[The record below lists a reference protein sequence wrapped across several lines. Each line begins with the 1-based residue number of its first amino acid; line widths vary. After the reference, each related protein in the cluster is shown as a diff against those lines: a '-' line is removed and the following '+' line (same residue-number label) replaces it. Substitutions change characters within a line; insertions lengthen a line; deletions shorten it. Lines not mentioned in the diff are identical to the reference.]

1 LNSGLLGEIEIN
13 LGLIFSNK
21 SKFPFIEQSLDLLQD
36 SFNIQAGSGF
46 SLREIKNYK
55 IENMK
60 KLILLIAA
68 FVLIW
73 GALSGPVYAQN
84 SSDEKAEVIGA
95 IQDSDGSPVP
105 NATVAIYNQAQSEI
119 LTGTSSQED
128 GSFSLKVDPGSYI
141 LQISYISYRTYR
153 TSLDLSAGET
163 TDIENV
169 TLQNQE
175 AMLDEVI
182 VEGEQSYMQMNF
194 DSRSF
199 NVGRDIT
206 SLGGSALDVLDN
218 VPSLTVDYEGNVSL
232 RGNNGVQV
240 LINGRPSSLVRNG
253 TEALSSIPANVIEE
267 VEIITNPSARYSAS
281 GTGGII
287 NIKLVDDVTLGF
299 NGSVQAN
306 TGYPQDHGLGANL
319 NYHKNN
325 INWFGNFEIEYENDP
340 GSGSTFQSF
349 SGDTTYA
356 YRETSESDETERE
369 GSANIGA
376 DFFLPANQVITFST
390 RISLENEEEDSDV
403 RYTDY
408 NPSEP
413 GVYRNVFDSW
423 EILQRTNRND
433 VEENRETDFDVRLQY
448 ENRFEGSDHRL
459 TADADFEF
467 GREDQNSN
475 LIQLIETG
483 TGNTLNQR
491 TFSDE
496 IYREMR
502 FDTDYERPLGNS
514 GRLEAGMRFNFDWMD
529 NDYTIEEQQNG
540 EWVVPGDNLGISD
553 NFTFFENVNALYT
566 TVAGETGKFSYQM
579 GVRAENTR
587 IQTELDR
594 TGEGSDQNYMNL
606 FPSAFLSYTLNE
618 KNSFQISYSRRID
631 RPWSRMLLP
640 FTEISDTR
648 NRRVGNPQL
657 EPEFGNS
664 YEAGYLRYWN
674 TGSLLSSV
682 YYRHRTEVIE
692 RVSTIDGQGITT
704 TRPINLATEDSWGVE
719 FSADQELFNNMQ
731 LSGSLN
737 IFQSDREGEYQ
748 DQVYTSSTGRVTGR
762 LRVRWSFIDSWNFQT
777 YLNYESS
784 QQTTQG
790 REDGSMFVG
799 SGISKELLNRRATL
813 SLNVRDLFNSRQYDG
828 EIINPNSYTDSNYQW
843 STRSFRLNFRYNFGG
858 ASRGGDRGGDY
869 RGR

>member
-1 LNSGLLGEIEIN
+1 M
-13 LGLIFSNK
+13 
-21 SKFPFIEQSLDLLQD
+21 
-36 SFNIQAGSGF
+36 
-46 SLREIKNYK
+46 NYK
-55 IENMK
+55 IGIMK
-60 KLILLIAA
+60 KLLLIFAT
-68 FVLIW
+68 VGL
-73 GALSGPVYAQN
+73 
-84 SSDEKAEVIGA
+84 IGA
-95 IQDSDGSPVP
+95 GVFEPVSAQSSSEAQAEITGSVEDTDGSAIP
-105 NATVAIYNQAQSEI
+105 NATVAIYNQAETEI
-119 LTGTSSQED
+119 LTGTSTEED
-128 GSFSLKVDPGSYI
+128 GQFSLMVDPGSYV
-141 LQISYISYRTYR
+141 LRISYVSYRAHR
-153 TSLDLSAGET
+153 ANLDLAAS
-163 TDIENV
+163 ENV
-169 TLQNQE
+169 DLETIVLQNE
-175 AMLDEVI
+175 GALMDEVI
-182 VEGEQSYMQMNF
+182 VEGERSYMQMNF

-199 NVGRDIT
+199 NVGKDIT

-218 VPSLTVDYEGNVSL
+218 VPSITVDYEGNVSL

-253 TEALSSIPANVIEE
+253 TEALSSIPSNVIEE
-267 VEIITNPSARYSAS
+267 VEIITNPSARYSAE

-369 GSANIGA
+369 GSAYFGA
-376 DFFLPANQVITFST
+376 DFFLPANQVITLSS
-390 RISLENEEEDSDV
+390 RISIENEEEDSDV

-408 NPSEP
+408 NPGEP

-423 EILQRTNRND
+423 DIMQRINRND
-433 VEENRETDFDVRLQY
+433 VQESRENDFDVRLQY

-459 TADADFEF
+459 TADADFEL
-467 GREDQNSN
+467 GQQDENSN
-475 LIQLIETG
+475 LIQQIEAG
-483 TGNTLNQR
+483 EGNPLNQR

-496 IYREMR
+496 VYREMR
-502 FDTDYERPLGNS
+502 FDTDYERPLGNN
-514 GRLEAGMRFNFDWMD
+514 GRLEAGMRLNFDWMD

-540 EWVVPGDNLGISD
+540 QWVTPDNNLGISD

-566 TVAGETGKFSYQM
+566 TLSGETGKFTYQA

-594 TGEGSDQNYMNL
+594 TGEGSDQNYLDL
-606 FPSAFLSYTLNE
+606 FPSVFLSYSMDQ

-657 EPEFGNS
+657 KPEFGNS
-664 YEAGYLRYWN
+664 FEAGYLRYWE

-692 RVSTIDGQGITT
+692 RVSTIDNQGITT

-748 DQVYTSSTGRVTGR
+748 DQIYTSSTGRVTGR
-762 LRVRWSFIDSWNFQT
+762 LRVRWSFLDSWNFQS

-799 SGISKELLNRRATL
+799 SGISKEFLNRRATI

-843 STRSFRLNFRYNFGG
+843 STRSFRLNFRYSFGG
-858 ASRGGDRGGDY
+858 ASGGGDRRGGY
-869 RGR
+869 GGR

>member
-1 LNSGLLGEIEIN
+1 
-13 LGLIFSNK
+13 
-21 SKFPFIEQSLDLLQD
+21 
-36 SFNIQAGSGF
+36 
-46 SLREIKNYK
+46 
-55 IENMK
+55 MK
-60 KLILLIAA
+60 KLTFILATFFLIGGGH
-68 FVLIW
+68 L
-73 GALSGPVYAQN
+73 GHVYAQ
-84 SSDEKAEVIGA
+84 SPGDAKAEITGSVI
-95 IQDSDGSPVP
+95 DSDGSPIP
-105 NATVAIYNQAQSEI
+105 NATVAIYDQAETEI
-119 LTGTSSQED
+119 ITGTSTEEN
-128 GSFSLKVDPGSYI
+128 GRYSLRVDPGSYV
-141 LQISYISYRTYR
+141 LRISFVSYRTYR
-153 TSLDLSAGET
+153 TTLDLAGGET
-163 TDIENV
+163 VDLETI
-169 TLQNQE
+169 TLQNE
-175 AMLDEVI
+175 DAVLDEVI
-182 VEGEQSYMQMNF
+182 VEGERSYMQMNF

-199 NVGRDIT
+199 NVGKDIT
-206 SLGGSALDVLDN
+206 TLGGSALDVLDN
-218 VPSLTVDYEGNVSL
+218 VPSITVDYEGNVAL
-232 RGNNGVQV
+232 RGNSGVQV

-253 TEALSSIPANVIEE
+253 TEALSSIPSNVIEE
-267 VEIITNPSARYSAS
+267 VEIITNPSARYSAE

-287 NIKLVDDVTLGF
+287 NIKLKDDVTLGF

-356 YRETSESDETERE
+356 YRETSESDETEKE
-369 GSANIGA
+369 GSAYLGA
-376 DFFLPANQVITFST
+376 DFFLPANQIITLST
-390 RISLENEEEDSDV
+390 RISLENEAEDSDV

-408 NPSEP
+408 DPGEP
-413 GVYRNVFDSW
+413 GVYRSVYDSW
-423 EILQRTNRND
+423 DIMQRVNRND
-433 VEENRETDFDVRLQY
+433 VQENRENDFDARLQY

-467 GREDQNSN
+467 GQEDQNSN
-475 LIQLIETG
+475 LIQQIEAG
-483 TGNTLNQR
+483 QGNPLNQR

-496 IYREMR
+496 LYREMR
-502 FDTDYERPLGNS
+502 FDTDYERPLGKN

-540 EWVVPGDNLGISD
+540 NWVVPDGNLGVSD
-553 NFTFFENVNALYT
+553 NFTYFENVNAAYT
-566 TVAGETGKFSYQM
+566 TLSGETGKFTYQA

-594 TGEGSDQNYMNL
+594 TGEGSDQNYLNL
-606 FPSAFLSYTLNE
+606 FPSLFLSYTLNE

-648 NRRVGNPQL
+648 NRRIGNPEL
-657 EPEFGNS
+657 KPEFGNS
-664 YEAGYLRYWN
+664 FELGYLRYWD
-674 TGSLLSSV
+674 TGSVLSSV

-692 RVSTIDGQGITT
+692 RVSTIDQQGITT
-704 TRPINLATEDSWGVE
+704 TRPINLASEDSWGVE

-737 IFQSDREGEYQ
+737 IFQSDREGEYR
-748 DQVYTSSTGRVTGR
+748 DQIYQSSTGRVTGR
-762 LRVRWSFIDSWNFQT
+762 LRIRYRFLDSWNFQSFI
-777 YLNYESS
+777 NYRSS

-799 SGISKELLNRRATL
+799 SGISREFLNRRATL

-843 STRSFRLNFRYNFGG
+843 STRSFRLNFRYSFGG
-858 ASRGGDRGGDY
+858 ASGGGNRGGGDY

>member
-1 LNSGLLGEIEIN
+1 
-13 LGLIFSNK
+13 
-21 SKFPFIEQSLDLLQD
+21 
-36 SFNIQAGSGF
+36 
-46 SLREIKNYK
+46 
-55 IENMK
+55 MK
-60 KLILLIAA
+60 KLIFILTTL
-68 FVLIW
+68 VLIW
-73 GALSGPVYAQN
+73 GGPAGHIFAQSSNTANVEISGSV
-84 SSDEKAEVIGA
+84 E
-95 IQDSDGSPVP
+95 DSDGSAIP
-105 NATVAIYNQAQSEI
+105 NATVAFYNQAETEI
-119 LTGTSSQED
+119 LTGTSTNEN
-128 GSFSLKVDPGSYI
+128 GRFSHMVEPGNYVLSVSYV
-141 LQISYISYRTYR
+141 SYRTYR
-153 TSLDLSAGET
+153 TNLDLSAGEAV
-163 TDIENV
+163 DLGAI
-169 TLQNQE
+169 TLQTEE
-175 AMLDEVI
+175 AVMDEVI
-182 VEGEQSYMQMNF
+182 VEGERSYMQMNF

-199 NVGRDIT
+199 NVGQDIT

-218 VPSLTVDYEGNVSL
+218 VPSLTVDYEGNVAL
-232 RGNNGVQV
+232 RGNSGVQV

-287 NIKLVDDVTLGF
+287 NIKLKDDVTLGF

-356 YRETSESDETERE
+356 YRETSESDETEKE
-369 GSANIGA
+369 GSAHFGA
-376 DFFLPANQVITFST
+376 DFFLPANQIITLST
-390 RISLENEEEDSDV
+390 RISLENEMEDSDV
-403 RYTDY
+403 QYTDY
-408 NPSEP
+408 DPGEP
-413 GVYRNVFDSW
+413 GVYRSVYDSW
-423 EILQRTNRND
+423 DILQRTNRND
-433 VEENRETDFDVRLQY
+433 VQENRENDFDVRLQY

-467 GREDQNSN
+467 GQQDENSN
-475 LIQLIETG
+475 LIQQIEAG
-483 TGNTLNQR
+483 TGNPLNQR

-496 IYREMR
+496 RYREMR
-502 FDTDYERPLGNS
+502 FDTDYERPLGNN
-514 GRLEAGMRFNFDWMD
+514 GRLEAGMRLNFDWMD
-529 NDYTIEEQQNG
+529 NDYVIEEQQNG
-540 EWVVPGDNLGISD
+540 QWVVPDNNLGVSD
-553 NFTFFENVNALYT
+553 NFTYFENVNAAYT
-566 TVAGETGKFSYQM
+566 TLSGKTGKFTYQA

-594 TGEGSDQNYMNL
+594 TGEGSDQNYLNL
-606 FPSAFLSYTLNE
+606 FPSVFLSYTLNE

-648 NRRVGNPQL
+648 NRRIGNPEL
-657 EPEFGNS
+657 KPEFGNS
-664 YEAGYLRYWN
+664 FELGYLRYWD
-674 TGSLLSSV
+674 TGSVLSSL

-692 RVSTIDGQGITT
+692 RVSTIDEQGITT
-704 TRPINLATEDSWGVE
+704 TRPINLASEDAWGIE

-737 IFQSDREGEYQ
+737 IFQSDREGEYR
-748 DQVYTSSTGRVTGR
+748 DQIYTSSTGRVTGR
-762 LRVRWSFIDSWNFQT
+762 LRIRYRFLDGWNFQS

-799 SGISKELLNRRATL
+799 SGISKEFLNRRATL

-843 STRSFRLNFRYNFGG
+843 STRSFRLNFRYSFGG
-858 ASRGGDRGGDY
+858 AGGGDGGGDY

>member
-1 LNSGLLGEIEIN
+1 
-13 LGLIFSNK
+13 
-21 SKFPFIEQSLDLLQD
+21 
-36 SFNIQAGSGF
+36 
-46 SLREIKNYK
+46 
-55 IENMK
+55 MK
-60 KLILLIAA
+60 KLIHIIAT
-68 FVLIW
+68 VILIW
-73 GALSGPVYAQN
+73 GGMLGLAQAQSGNAT
-84 SSDEKAEVIGA
+84 KAEIIGSVEDTDGTA
-95 IQDSDGSPVP
+95 IP
-105 NATVAIYNQAQSEI
+105 NATIAIYNQAQSEI
-119 LTGTSSQED
+119 LTGTSSNQD
-128 GSFSLKVDPGSYI
+128 GSFSLMVDPGSYI
-141 LQISYISYRTYR
+141 LQISFISYRTNR
-153 TSLDLSAGET
+153 TSVELKAGDTLDLDT
-163 TDIENV
+163 IV
-169 TLQNQE
+169 LQNE
-175 AMLDEVI
+175 DAVLDEVI
-182 VEGEQSYMQMNF
+182 VEGERSYMQMNF

-199 NVGRDIT
+199 NVGKDIT

-232 RGNNGVQV
+232 RGNSGVQV

-253 TEALSSIPANVIEE
+253 TEALSSIPSNVIEE

-369 GSANIGA
+369 GSAYFGA
-376 DFFLPANQVITFST
+376 DFFLPANQVITLSS
-390 RISLENEEEDSDV
+390 RISIENEQEDSDV

-408 NPSEP
+408 DPVEP

-423 EILQRTNRND
+423 EIMQRINRND
-433 VEENRETDFDVRLQY
+433 IQENRENDFDVRLQY
-448 ENRFEGSDHRL
+448 ENRFEGADHRL

-467 GREDQNSN
+467 GQQDENSN
-475 LIQLIETG
+475 LIQQIETG
-483 TGNTLNQR
+483 VGNPLNQR

-496 IYREMR
+496 VYREMR
-502 FDTDYERPLGNS
+502 FDTDYERPLGNN
-514 GRLEAGMRFNFDWMD
+514 GRLEAGMRLNFDWMD
-529 NDYTIEEQQNG
+529 NDYIIEEQQNG
-540 EWVVPGDNLGISD
+540 LWVTPDGDLGISD
-553 NFTFFENVNALYT
+553 NFTFYENVNALYT
-566 TVAGETGKFSYQM
+566 TLAGESGKFSYQA

-594 TGEGSDQNYMNL
+594 TGEGSDQNYLNL
-606 FPSAFLSYTLNE
+606 FPSVFLSYSMNE

-648 NRRVGNPQL
+648 NRRVGNPEL
-657 EPEFGNS
+657 KPEFGNS
-664 YEAGYLRYWN
+664 FELGYLRYWN

-682 YYRHRTEVIE
+682 YYRNRTEVIE

-748 DQVYTSSTGRVTGR
+748 DQIYTSSTGRVTSR
-762 LRVRWSFIDSWNFQT
+762 LRIRWNFLDSWNFQSF
-777 YLNYESS
+777 LNYESS

-790 REDGSMFVG
+790 REDGSMYVG
-799 SGISKELLNRRATL
+799 SGISKEFLNRRATL
-813 SLNVRDLFNSRQYDG
+813 SLNVRDLFNSRQYNG

-858 ASRGGDRGGDY
+858 ASRSGDRG
-869 RGR
+869 

>member
-1 LNSGLLGEIEIN
+1 MREMKNDKVETMKKSAAIFTIFILIGIGL
-13 LGLIFSNK
+13 
-21 SKFPFIEQSLDLLQD
+21 P
-36 SFNIQAGSGF
+36 ASGF
-46 SLREIKNYK
+46 
-55 IENMK
+55 
-60 KLILLIAA
+60 
-68 FVLIW
+68 
-73 GALSGPVYAQN
+73 AQS
-84 SSDEKAEVIGA
+84 SSDAKAEITGLVE
-95 IQDSDGSPVP
+95 DTDGTPIP
-105 NATVAIYNQAQSEI
+105 NATVAIYNQEESEI
-119 LTGTSSQED
+119 ITGTSTEED
-128 GSFSLKVDPGSYI
+128 GGFSLMIEPGTYV
-141 LQISYISYRTYR
+141 LRISYVSYRTYR
-153 TSLDLSAGET
+153 SNIDLSAGEIMELET
-163 TDIENV
+163 V
-169 TLQNQE
+169 TLQNE
-175 AMLDEVI
+175 GAVMDELI

-199 NVGRDIT
+199 NVGNDIT

-218 VPSLTVDYEGNVSL
+218 VPSITVDYEGNVAL
-232 RGNNGVQV
+232 RGNSGVQV

-253 TEALSSIPANVIEE
+253 TEALSSIPSNVIEE
-267 VEIITNPSARYSAS
+267 VEIITNPSARYSAE

-287 NIKLVDDVTLGF
+287 NIKLMDDVTLGL

-356 YRETSESDETERE
+356 YRESSESDETQKE
-369 GSANIGA
+369 GSAYFGA
-376 DFFLPANQVITFST
+376 DFFLPANQVLTLSS

-408 NPSEP
+408 DPGDS
-413 GVYRNVFDSW
+413 GVYRDVSDSW
-423 EILQRTNRND
+423 DIMQRINRND
-433 VEENRETDFDVRLQY
+433 VQENRENDFDVRLQY

-467 GREDQNSN
+467 GQQDENSN
-475 LIQLIETG
+475 LIERIEAG
-483 TGNTLNQR
+483 EGNPLNQR

-496 IYREMR
+496 QYREMR
-502 FDTDYERPLGNS
+502 FDTDYERPLGNN
-514 GRLEAGMRFNFDWMD
+514 GRLEAGMRLNFDWMD

-540 EWVVPGDNLGISD
+540 QWVVPENNLGVSD
-553 NFTFFENVNALYT
+553 NFTFFENVNAVYT
-566 TVAGETGKFSYQM
+566 TLSGETGKFTYQA

-594 TGEGSDQNYMNL
+594 TGEGSDQNYLDL
-606 FPSAFLSYTLNE
+606 FPSVFLSYTLNE
-618 KNSFQISYSRRID
+618 KNSFQVSYSRRID

-648 NRRVGNPQL
+648 NRRVGNPEL
-657 EPEFGNS
+657 KPEFGNS
-664 YEAGYLRYWN
+664 FELGYLRYWD
-674 TGSLLSSV
+674 TGSVLSSV

-704 TRPINLATEDSWGVE
+704 TRPINLASEDSWGVE
-719 FSADQELFNNMQ
+719 FSADQELFRNLQ

-737 IFQSDREGEYQ
+737 IFQSDREGEYR
-748 DQVYTSSTGRVTGR
+748 DQIYTSSTGRVTGR
-762 LRVRWSFIDSWNFQT
+762 LRVRWSFLDSWNFQSF
-777 YLNYESS
+777 LNYQSS

-790 REDGSMFVG
+790 NEGGSMFVG
-799 SGISKELLNRRATL
+799 SGISKELLNNRATL

-843 STRSFRLNFRYNFGG
+843 STRAFRLNFRYNFGG
-858 ASRGGDRGGDY
+858 ASGGGNRGGGDY

>member
-1 LNSGLLGEIEIN
+1 
-13 LGLIFSNK
+13 
-21 SKFPFIEQSLDLLQD
+21 
-36 SFNIQAGSGF
+36 
-46 SLREIKNYK
+46 
-55 IENMK
+55 MK
-60 KLILLIAA
+60 KITIILLALVFIGGGLFGHA
-68 FVLIW
+68 F
-73 GALSGPVYAQN
+73 AQTSN
-84 SSDEKAEVIGA
+84 DTRAEITGSVE
-95 IQDSDGSPVP
+95 DTDGLPIP
-105 NATVAIYNQAQSEI
+105 NATVAIYNQAESEI
-119 LTGTSSQED
+119 IEGTSTGED
-128 GSFSLKVDPGSYI
+128 GRFSLMVEPGSYI
-141 LQISYISYRTYR
+141 LQVSYVSYRTYQS
-153 TSLDLSAGET
+153 SLDLTAGET
-163 TDIENV
+163 IDLEII
-169 TLQNQE
+169 TLQNEE
-175 AMLDEVI
+175 AIMDEVI
-182 VEGEQSYMQMNF
+182 VEGERSYMQMNF

-206 SLGGSALDVLDN
+206 TLGGSALDVLDN
-218 VPSLTVDYEGNVSL
+218 VPSLTVDYEGNVAL
-232 RGNNGVQV
+232 RGNSGVQV

-287 NIKLVDDVTLGF
+287 NIKLKDDVTLGF

-356 YRETSESDETERE
+356 YRETSESDETEKE
-369 GSANIGA
+369 GSAYFGA
-376 DFFLPANQVITFST
+376 DFFLPANQVLTLSS

-403 RYTDY
+403 NYTDY
-408 NPSEP
+408 NPGEP
-413 GVYRNVFDSW
+413 GVYRSVFDSW
-423 EILQRTNRND
+423 EIMQRTNRND
-433 VEENRETDFDVRLQY
+433 VEVNRENDFDVRLQY

-467 GREDQNSN
+467 GQEDQNSN
-475 LIQLIETG
+475 LIQKIEAG
-483 TGNTLNQR
+483 EGDPLNQR

-496 IYREMR
+496 LYREMR
-502 FDTDYERPLGNS
+502 FDTDYERPLGNN
-514 GRLEAGMRFNFDWMD
+514 GRLEAGMRLNFDWMD

-540 EWVVPGDNLGISD
+540 VWMVPDGNLGISD
-553 NFTFFENVNALYT
+553 NFTYFENVNAVYSTLS
-566 TVAGETGKFSYQM
+566 GETGKFTYQA

-594 TGEGSDQNYMNL
+594 TGEGSDQNYLNL
-606 FPSAFLSYTLNE
+606 FPSVFLSYTLNE

-648 NRRVGNPQL
+648 NRRIGNPEL
-657 EPEFGNS
+657 KPEFGNS
-664 YEAGYLRYWN
+664 FELGYLRYWD
-674 TGSLLSSV
+674 TGSVLSSL

-692 RVSTIDGQGITT
+692 RVSTIDQQGITT
-704 TRPINLATEDSWGVE
+704 TRPINLASEDSWGIE

-737 IFQSDREGEYQ
+737 IFQSDREGEYR
-748 DQVYTSSTGRVTGR
+748 DQIYESSTGRVTGR
-762 LRVRWSFIDSWNFQT
+762 LRVRYRFFDTWNFQSF
-777 YLNYESS
+777 LNYRSS

-790 REDGSMFVG
+790 RRDGSMFVG
-799 SGISKELLNRRATL
+799 SGISKEFLNRRATL
-813 SLNVRDLFNSRQYDG
+813 SLNVRDLFNSRQYNG
-828 EIINPNSYTDSNYQW
+828 EIVNPNSYTDSNYQW

-858 ASRGGDRGGDY
+858 TSRGGN

>member
-1 LNSGLLGEIEIN
+1 
-13 LGLIFSNK
+13 
-21 SKFPFIEQSLDLLQD
+21 
-36 SFNIQAGSGF
+36 
-46 SLREIKNYK
+46 
-55 IENMK
+55 MK
-60 KLILLIAA
+60 KLIIIFAIFFLAGGGLLGH
-68 FVLIW
+68 V
-73 GALSGPVYAQN
+73 SAQS
-84 SSDEKAEVIGA
+84 SSDTRAEITGSVEDTDGA
-95 IQDSDGSPVP
+95 PIP
-105 NATVAIYNQAQSEI
+105 NATVAFYNQAETEI
-119 LTGTSSQED
+119 LTGTSTKED
-128 GSFSLKVDPGSYI
+128 GSFSLMAEPGTYV
-141 LQISYISYRTYR
+141 LRISYVSYRTYR
-153 TSLDLSAGET
+153 TNLDLSAGET
-163 TDIENV
+163 VDLETI
-169 TLQNQE
+169 TLQTEE
-175 AMLDEVI
+175 AVLDEVV
-182 VEGEQSYMQMNF
+182 VEGERSYMQMNF
-194 DSRSF
+194 DSRTF
-199 NVGRDIT
+199 NVGKDIT
-206 SLGGSALDVLDN
+206 TLGGSALDVLDN
-218 VPSLTVDYEGNVSL
+218 VPSITVDYEGNVAL
-232 RGNNGVQV
+232 RGNSGVQV

-253 TEALSSIPANVIEE
+253 TEALSSIPSNVIEE
-267 VEIITNPSARYSAS
+267 IEIITNPSARYSAE

-299 NGSVQAN
+299 NGSIQAN

-356 YRETSESDETERE
+356 YRETSESDETEKE
-369 GSANIGA
+369 GSAYFGA
-376 DFFLPANQVITFST
+376 DFFLPANQIITLSS
-390 RISLENEEEDSDV
+390 RISLENEQEDSDV

-408 NPSEP
+408 DPGAP
-413 GVYRNVFDSW
+413 GVYRNVFDNW
-423 EILQRTNRND
+423 DILQRTNRND
-433 VEENRETDFDVRLQY
+433 VQENRENDFDVRLQY
-448 ENRFEGSDHRL
+448 ENRFDGSDHRL

-467 GREDQNSN
+467 GQQDENSN
-475 LIQLIETG
+475 LIQQVETG
-483 TGNTLNQR
+483 AGNPLNQR

-496 IYREMR
+496 LYREMR
-502 FDTDYERPLGNS
+502 FDTDYERPLGNN
-514 GRLEAGMRFNFDWMD
+514 GRLEAGMRLNFDWMD
-529 NDYTIEEQQNG
+529 NDYVIEEQQNG
-540 EWVVPGDNLGISD
+540 QWIVPDNNLGVSD
-553 NFTFFENVNALYT
+553 NFTFFENVNAVYT
-566 TVAGETGKFSYQM
+566 TLAGKTGKFTYQA
-579 GVRAENTR
+579 GLRAENTR

-606 FPSAFLSYTLNE
+606 FPSVFLSYTLNE

-648 NRRVGNPQL
+648 NRRIGNPEL
-657 EPEFGNS
+657 KPEFGNS
-664 YEAGYLRYWN
+664 YELGYLRYWN
-674 TGSLLSSV
+674 TGSVLSSL

-692 RVSTIDGQGITT
+692 RVSTIDQQGITT
-704 TRPINLATEDSWGVE
+704 TRPINLASENAWGIE

-748 DQVYTSSTGRVTGR
+748 DQIYTSSTGRVTGR
-762 LRVRWSFIDSWNFQT
+762 LRIRYRFLDSWNFQSF
-777 YLNYESS
+777 LSYESS

-799 SGISKELLNRRATL
+799 SGISKEFLNRRATL

-858 ASRGGDRGGDY
+858 ASGGDGRGGDY

>member
-1 LNSGLLGEIEIN
+1 
-13 LGLIFSNK
+13 
-21 SKFPFIEQSLDLLQD
+21 
-36 SFNIQAGSGF
+36 
-46 SLREIKNYK
+46 
-55 IENMK
+55 MK
-60 KLILLIAA
+60 KITIILMTLA
-68 FVLIW
+68 FIG
-73 GALSGPVYAQN
+73 GALSGHASAQTSN
-84 SSDEKAEVIGA
+84 DTRAEITGSVE
-95 IQDSDGSPVP
+95 DTDGSAIP
-105 NATVAIYNQAQSEI
+105 NATVAIYNQAESEI
-119 LTGTSSQED
+119 LEGTSTKED
-128 GSFSLKVDPGSYI
+128 GSFSLMVEPGSYI
-141 LQISYISYRTYR
+141 LRVSYVSYRTYES
-153 TSLDLSAGET
+153 SLDLTAGET
-163 TDIENV
+163 VDLETI
-169 TLQNQE
+169 TLQNEE
-175 AMLDEVI
+175 AIMDEVI
-182 VEGEQSYMQMNF
+182 VEGERSYMQMNF

-199 NVGRDIT
+199 NVGQDIT

-218 VPSLTVDYEGNVSL
+218 VPSLTVDFEGNVAL
-232 RGNNGVQV
+232 RGNSGVQV

-287 NIKLVDDVTLGF
+287 NIKLKDDVTLGF

-356 YRETSESDETERE
+356 YRETSESDETEKE
-369 GSANIGA
+369 GSAYFGA
-376 DFFLPANQVITFST
+376 DFFLPANQVLTVSS
-390 RISLENEEEDSDV
+390 RISLENEAEDSDV

-408 NPSEP
+408 DPGET
-413 GVYRNVFDSW
+413 GVYRNVYDSW
-423 EILQRTNRND
+423 DIMQRVNRND
-433 VEENRETDFDVRLQY
+433 IQENRENDFDVRLQY

-467 GREDQNSN
+467 GQQDENSN
-475 LIQLIETG
+475 LIQQIEAG
-483 TGNTLNQR
+483 TGNPLNQR

-496 IYREMR
+496 VYREMR
-502 FDTDYERPLGNS
+502 FDTDYERPLGNN
-514 GRLEAGMRFNFDWMD
+514 GRFEAGMRLNFDWMD

-540 EWVVPGDNLGISD
+540 QWVVPDGNLGVSD
-553 NFTFFENVNALYT
+553 NFTFFENVNAAYT
-566 TVAGETGKFSYQM
+566 TLSGETGKFTYQA

-594 TGEGSDQNYMNL
+594 TGEGSDQNYLNL
-606 FPSAFLSYTLNE
+606 FPSVFLSYTLNE

-648 NRRVGNPQL
+648 NRRIGNPEL
-657 EPEFGNS
+657 KPEFGNS
-664 YEAGYLRYWN
+664 FELGYLRYWE
-674 TGSLLSSV
+674 TGSVLSSI

-704 TRPINLATEDSWGVE
+704 TRPINLANEDSWGVE

-737 IFQSDREGEYQ
+737 IFQSDREGEYR
-748 DQVYTSSTGRVTGR
+748 DQIYESSTGRVTGR
-762 LRVRWSFIDSWNFQT
+762 LRIRYRFLGSWNFQSF
-777 YLNYESS
+777 LNYESS

-799 SGISKELLNRRATL
+799 SGISKEFLNRRATL

-828 EIINPNSYTDSNYQW
+828 EIINPNSYTNSNYQW

-858 ASRGGDRGGDY
+858 ASGGGNRGGGDY

>member
-1 LNSGLLGEIEIN
+1 
-13 LGLIFSNK
+13 
-21 SKFPFIEQSLDLLQD
+21 
-36 SFNIQAGSGF
+36 
-46 SLREIKNYK
+46 
-55 IENMK
+55 MK
-60 KLILLIAA
+60 KLILIFITL
-68 FVLIW
+68 
-73 GALSGPVYAQN
+73 ALTSGVYTGSIFAQS
-84 SSDEKAEVIGA
+84 SSDEKAEIIGSVEDPDGTVI
-95 IQDSDGSPVP
+95 P
-105 NATVAIYNQAQSEI
+105 NATIAIYNQAETEI
-119 LTGTSSQED
+119 LTGTSSNGD
-128 GSFSLKVDPGSYI
+128 GRYSLSVDPGTYI
-141 LQISYISYRTYR
+141 LNVSYVSYRTYR
-153 TSLDLSAGET
+153 TNLDLTAGESVDLGT
-163 TDIENV
+163 IV
-169 TLQNQE
+169 LQQEE
-175 AMLDEVI
+175 AMMDEVI
-182 VEGEQSYMQMNF
+182 VEGERSYMQMNF

-199 NVGRDIT
+199 NVGNDIT

-218 VPSLTVDYEGNVSL
+218 VPSITVDYEGNVAL
-232 RGNNGVQV
+232 RGNSGVQI
-240 LINGRPSSLVRNG
+240 LINGRPSSLVRSG
-253 TEALSSIPANVIEE
+253 TEALSSIPSNVIEE
-267 VEIITNPSARYSAS
+267 VEIITNPSARYSAE

-287 NIKLVDDVTLGF
+287 NIKLKDDVTLGF

-356 YRETSESDETERE
+356 YRETSESEETERE
-369 GSANIGA
+369 GSAYFGA
-376 DFFLPANQVITFST
+376 DFFLPANQVLTLSS
-390 RISLENEEEDSDV
+390 RISLENEMEDSDV
-403 RYTDY
+403 FYTDY
-408 NPSEP
+408 NPDEP

-423 EILQRTNRND
+423 EVLKRTNRND
-433 VEENRETDFDVRLQY
+433 IQENRENDFDVRLQY

-467 GREDQNSN
+467 GQQDENSD
-475 LIQLIETG
+475 LIQRIETG
-483 TGNTLNQR
+483 VGDPLNQR

-496 IYREMR
+496 VYREMR
-502 FDTDYERPLGNS
+502 FDSDYERPLGNN
-514 GRLEAGMRFNFDWMD
+514 GRLEAGMRLNFDWMD

-540 EWVVPGDNLGISD
+540 QWVIPDDNLGVSD

-566 TVAGETGKFSYQM
+566 TLAGETGKFTYQA

-594 TGEGSDQNYMNL
+594 TGEGSDQNYLDL
-606 FPSAFLSYTLNE
+606 FPSVFLSYSMNQ

-657 EPEFGNS
+657 KPEFGNS
-664 YEAGYLRYWN
+664 FELGYLRYWES
-674 TGSLLSSV
+674 GSLLSSV

-692 RVSTIDGQGITT
+692 RVSTIDNQGITT

-748 DQVYTSSTGRVTGR
+748 DQIYTSSTGRATGR
-762 LRVRWSFIDSWNFQT
+762 LRVRWRFLDGWNLQSF
-777 YLNYESS
+777 LNYESS

-790 REDGSMFVG
+790 RENGSMFVG
-799 SGISKELLNRRATL
+799 SGISKEFLNRRATL

-828 EIINPNSYTDSNYQW
+828 EIINPNSYTERNYQW
-843 STRSFRLNFRYNFGG
+843 STRSFRLNFRYTFGG
-858 ASRGGDRGGDY
+858 VSGGGDNRRGGGNY

>member
-1 LNSGLLGEIEIN
+1 MKNILFIVAAIAFISG
-13 LGLIFSNK
+13 
-21 SKFPFIEQSLDLLQD
+21 
-36 SFNIQAGSGF
+36 GF
-46 SLREIKNYK
+46 SVHTQAQSSSGNSAEI
-55 IENMK
+55 
-60 KLILLIAA
+60 
-68 FVLIW
+68 
-73 GALSGPVYAQN
+73 SGTVEDA
-84 SSDEKAEVIGA
+84 
-95 IQDSDGSPVP
+95 DGLPVP
-105 NATVAIYNQAQSEI
+105 NATIAIYNQAETEI
-119 LTGTSSQED
+119 ITGTSSEED
-128 GSFSLKVDPGSYI
+128 GNFTLSVSPGSYV
-141 LQISYISYRTYR
+141 LQVSYVSYRTYR
-153 TSLDLSAGET
+153 TNLDLSSG
-163 TDIENV
+163 ENV
-169 TLQNQE
+169 GLETIALQSQE
-175 AMLDEVI
+175 AMMDEVI

-199 NVGRDIT
+199 NVGEDIT

-218 VPSLTVDYEGNVSL
+218 VPSITVDYEGNVAL
-232 RGNNGVQV
+232 RGNSGVQV

-253 TEALSSIPANVIEE
+253 TEALNSIPSNVIEE
-267 VEIITNPSARYSAS
+267 IEIITNPSARYSAE

-319 NYHKNN
+319 NYHRDN
-325 INWFGNFEIEYENDP
+325 INWFGNFEIEYGNDP

-356 YRETSESDETERE
+356 YRETSESEETERE
-369 GSANIGA
+369 GSAYFGA
-376 DFFLPANQVITFST
+376 DFFLPANQVLTLSS
-390 RISLENEEEDSDV
+390 RISIENEEEDSDV

-408 NPSEP
+408 DPSEP
-413 GVYRNVFDSW
+413 GVYRSVYDSW
-423 EILQRTNRND
+423 DIMQRVNRND
-433 VEENRETDFDVRLQY
+433 VQENRENDFDVRLQY

-467 GREDQNSN
+467 GQQDENSN
-475 LIQLIETG
+475 LIQQIEAG
-483 TGNTLNQR
+483 TGNPLNQR

-496 IYREMR
+496 VYREMR
-502 FDTDYERPLGNS
+502 FDTDYERPLGNN
-514 GRLEAGMRFNFDWMD
+514 GRLEAGMRLNFDWMD
-529 NDYTIEEQQNG
+529 NDYSIEEQQNG
-540 EWVVPGDNLGISD
+540 QWVVPDNNLGISD

-566 TVAGETGKFSYQM
+566 TLSGETGKFTYQA

-594 TGEGSDQNYMNL
+594 TGEGSDQNYLDL
-606 FPSAFLSYTLNE
+606 FPSVFLSYTLNE

-648 NRRVGNPQL
+648 NRRVGNPEL
-657 EPEFGNS
+657 KPEFGNS
-664 YEAGYLRYWN
+664 FELGYLRYWN
-674 TGSLLSSV
+674 TGSVLSSV

-692 RVSTIDGQGITT
+692 RVSTIDQQGITT
-704 TRPINLATEDSWGVE
+704 TRPINLANENSWGIE
-719 FSADQELFNNMQ
+719 FSADQELFNNLQ

-737 IFQSDREGEYQ
+737 IFQSDREGEYR
-748 DQVYTSSTGRVTGR
+748 DQLYTSSTGRVTGR
-762 LRVRWSFIDSWNFQT
+762 LRIRWSFMDSWNFQSF
-777 YLNYESS
+777 LNYRSG

-790 REDGSMFVG
+790 NEDGSMFVG
-799 SGISKELLNRRATL
+799 SGLSKELLNNRATL

-843 STRSFRLNFRYNFGG
+843 STRAFRLNFRYNFGG
-858 ASRGGDRGGDY
+858 ASGGNRGGDY

>member
-1 LNSGLLGEIEIN
+1 
-13 LGLIFSNK
+13 
-21 SKFPFIEQSLDLLQD
+21 
-36 SFNIQAGSGF
+36 
-46 SLREIKNYK
+46 
-55 IENMK
+55 MK
-60 KLILLIAA
+60 KLILILATFTFA
-68 FVLIW
+68 GGLYVAPVF
-73 GALSGPVYAQN
+73 AQSSGN
-84 SSDEKAEVIGA
+84 EKAEITGSVE
-95 IQDSDGSPVP
+95 DTDGTKIP
-105 NATVAIYNQAQSEI
+105 NATIAIYNQAETEI
-119 LTGTSSQED
+119 LTGTSSRED
-128 GSFSLKVDPGSYI
+128 GSFSLEVDPGTYV
-141 LQISYISYRTYR
+141 LNISYVSYRTYR
-153 TSLDLSAGET
+153 TDIDLAAGET
-163 TDIENV
+163 ADLETIV
-169 TLQNQE
+169 LQNEE
-175 AMLDEVI
+175 AIMDELI
-182 VEGEQSYMQMNF
+182 VEGERSYMQMNF

-199 NVGRDIT
+199 NVGNDIT

-218 VPSLTVDYEGNVSL
+218 VPSITVDYEGNVAL
-232 RGNNGVQV
+232 RGNSGVQV

-253 TEALSSIPANVIEE
+253 TEALSSIPSNVIEE

-287 NIKLVDDVTLGF
+287 NIKLKDDVTLGF

-325 INWFGNFEIEYENDP
+325 INWFGNFEIEYANDP

-356 YRETSESDETERE
+356 YRETSESEETERE
-369 GSANIGA
+369 GSAYLGA
-376 DFFLPANQVITFST
+376 DFFLPANQVLTLSS

-403 RYTDY
+403 LYTDY
-408 NPSEP
+408 NPGEP

-433 VEENRETDFDVRLQY
+433 IQENRENDFDIRLQY

-467 GREDQNSN
+467 GQQDEHSN
-475 LIQLIETG
+475 LIQQIEAG
-483 TGNTLNQR
+483 EGNPLNQR

-496 IYREMR
+496 LYREMR
-502 FDTDYERPLGNS
+502 FDTDYERPLGNN
-514 GRLEAGMRFNFDWMD
+514 GRLEAGMRLNFDWMD

-540 EWVVPGDNLGISD
+540 QWVTPDNNLGVSD
-553 NFTFFENVNALYT
+553 NFTFYENVNALYT
-566 TVAGETGKFSYQM
+566 TLAGEAGKFTYQA

-594 TGEGSDQNYMNL
+594 TGEGSDQNYLNL
-606 FPSAFLSYTLNE
+606 FPSVFLSYSMNE

-648 NRRVGNPQL
+648 NRRIGNPQL
-657 EPEFGNS
+657 KPEFGNS
-664 YEAGYLRYWN
+664 FELGYLRYWE
-674 TGSLLSSV
+674 TGSILSSV
-682 YYRHRTEVIE
+682 YYRYRTEVIE
-692 RVSTIDGQGITT
+692 RVSTIDNQGITT

-719 FSADQELFNNMQ
+719 FSADQELFSNLQ

-748 DQVYTSSTGRVTGR
+748 DQIYTSSTGRVTGR
-762 LRVRWSFIDSWNFQT
+762 LRIRWSFFDSWNFQSF
-777 YLNYESS
+777 LNYQSS

-790 REDGSMFVG
+790 REDGNMFVG
-799 SGISKELLNRRATL
+799 SGISKELLNRRATI

-828 EIINPNSYTDSNYQW
+828 EIINPNSYTNSNYQW
-843 STRSFRLNFRYNFGG
+843 STRAFRLNFRYNFGG
-858 ASRGGDRGGDY
+858 ASGGGNRGGGEY

>member
-1 LNSGLLGEIEIN
+1 M
-13 LGLIFSNK
+13 
-21 SKFPFIEQSLDLLQD
+21 
-36 SFNIQAGSGF
+36 
-46 SLREIKNYK
+46 KN
-55 IENMK
+55 
-60 KLILLIAA
+60 LILFIAA
-68 FVLIW
+68 FLLIW
-73 GALSGPVYAQN
+73 GVFSGPAFAQN
-84 SSDEKAEVIGA
+84 SSDSKAEIIGT

-119 LTGTSSQED
+119 LTGTSSRED
-128 GSFSLKVDPGSYI
+128 GSFSLKVEPGSFV
-141 LQISYISYRTYR
+141 LQVSYISYRTYR
-153 TSLDLSAGET
+153 TNLDLSAGET
-163 TDIENV
+163 VDIENI

-199 NVGRDIT
+199 NVGKDIT

-218 VPSLTVDYEGNVSL
+218 VPSITVDYEGNVAL
-232 RGNNGVQV
+232 RGNSGVQV

-253 TEALSSIPANVIEE
+253 TEALSSIPSNVIQE
-267 VEIITNPSARYSAS
+267 VEIITNPSARYSAE

-340 GSGSTFQSF
+340 ASGSTFQSF
-349 SGDTTYA
+349 NGDTTYA
-356 YRETSESDETERE
+356 YREITEQDETERE
-369 GSANIGA
+369 GSAYVGA
-376 DFFLPANQVITFST
+376 DFYLPANQILTFST

-408 NPSEP
+408 SPDEP
-413 GVYRNVFDSW
+413 GVYRNVFESW
-423 EILQRTNRND
+423 DILQRVNRD
-433 VEENRETDFDVRLQY
+433 DIEENRENDFDVRLQY

-467 GREDQNSN
+467 GTEDQNSN
-475 LIQLIETG
+475 LIQLVQTG
-483 TGNTLNQR
+483 DVNPLNQR

-496 IYREMR
+496 KYREMR
-502 FDTDYERPLGNS
+502 FDTDYERPLGRN
-514 GRLEAGMRFNFDWMD
+514 GRLEAGMRLNFDWMD
-529 NDYTIEEQQNG
+529 NDYVIEEQQNG
-540 EWVVPGDNLGISD
+540 FWVTPDSNLGISD
-553 NFTFFENVNALYT
+553 NFTYYENVNAVYT
-566 TVAGETGKFSYQM
+566 TVAGETGKFSYQV

-594 TGEGSDQNYMNL
+594 TGEGSDQNYLDL
-606 FPSAFLSYTLNE
+606 FPSAFLSYTLDE
-618 KNSFQISYSRRID
+618 RNSFQISYSRRID

-640 FTEISDTR
+640 FTEIADTR
-648 NRRVGNPQL
+648 NRRVGNPGL
-657 EPEFGNS
+657 RPEFGNS
-664 YEAGYLRYWN
+664 FEAGYLRYWD

-682 YYRHRTEVIE
+682 YYRHRTDVIE

-704 TRPINLATEDSWGVE
+704 RRPINLATEDSWGVE
-719 FSADQELFNNMQ
+719 FSADQELFTNMQ

-748 DQVYTSSTGRVTGR
+748 DQIYSSSTGRVTGR
-762 LRVRWSFIDSWNFQT
+762 LRVRYQFLDGWNLQS
-777 YLNYESS
+777 YLNYRSA

-790 REDGSMFVG
+790 RRDGSFFMG
-799 SGISKELLNRRATL
+799 SGISKDLLNRRASI
-813 SLNVRDLFNSRQYDG
+813 SLNVRDLFNSRQYEG

-858 ASRGGDRGGDY
+858 GDRGGGNY